1 MIILIPRRG
10 EDYHFK
16 IAPTNHSKRLIR
28 NALGIAPAGF
38 VLCVMYDGCN
48 FDIAPLRLSNPSLL
62 LMFKELCA
70 RRLLSAGENK
80 YSTGYIL
87 CQQKI
92 YFFSKIFHFFRF
104 FSGEGKQGNS
114 GRNSAG

>member
-1 MIILIPRRG
+1 MIILVPRRG

-70 RRLLSAGENK
+70 RRLLSAGENE
-80 YSTGYIL
+80 YITH
-87 CQQKI
+87 
-92 YFFSKIFHFFRF
+92 YFFCQHFFEFFFTF
-104 FSGEGKQGNS
+104 FSVFLFIFFAGKT
-114 GRNSAG
+114 RHKA